1 MEDQKGRA
9 ESIWIGF
16 PAKLEPM
23 EPKDEAPTLLHARK
37 NEQDRKRLWRGE
49 GQKRNSPRKR
59 MTTGGLEPPA
69 LE

>member
-1 MEDQKGRA
+1 
-9 ESIWIGF
+9 
-16 PAKLEPM
+16 M

-49 GQKRNSPRKR
+49 EQKRNSPRKR